1 MSSTT
6 AVKIN
11 ILDKEYLIG
20 CPESERESLLR
31 SADMVHR
38 KMREARDSGKVI
50 GAERIAVM
58 VALNLA
64 HELLQAQSETEA
76 LRQVRERLSAMD
88 EKLAGALN
96 GSS

>member
-1 MSSTT
+1 MSTT

-20 CPESERESLLR
+20 CPEDEREGLMR
-31 SADMVHR
+31 SADLVHR

-64 HELLQAQSETEA
+64 HELLQTQGEIDE
-76 LRQVRERLSAMD
+76 LRHVRERLSAMD
-88 EKLAGALN
+88 AKLAGALE
-96 GSS
+96 